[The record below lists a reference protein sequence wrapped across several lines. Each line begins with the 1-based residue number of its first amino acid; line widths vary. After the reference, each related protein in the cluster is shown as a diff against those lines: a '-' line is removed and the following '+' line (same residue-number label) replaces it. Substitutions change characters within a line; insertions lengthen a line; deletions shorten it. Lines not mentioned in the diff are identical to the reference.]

1 MKWLRSIRLKL
12 AVMSTILLMV
22 ALFAQSAV
30 TTVRL
35 YKQERQQLISLAE
48 SQTAISV
55 NPIVDTYLK
64 YKDAL
69 GLELTRSMRT
79 IAAQLPALDHFE
91 LIDTQG
97 RVAFD
102 SRSLKHSVVLEPITN
117 TVVLDRIQS
126 NRASTLITAEGHTFI
141 QPHFDSTGTHDY
153 SIRSFVNFS
162 SLASMN
168 RSNITQ
174 LIVTMLLLLPL
185 VFFLSLWLTSQ
196 LILRPINEIRSTSN
210 AIAGGDFDTSI
221 KTKSKDEFHLLAENI
236 NHMTETLIER
246 VNSLEEEK
254 AWKNEFLV
262 LASHNLRTPLTVIM
276 SSVAT
281 LKKDSKI
288 SQESMKF
295 VDYIYTR
302 GKELHSLIE
311 NMLSISMLKAGKL
324 QRQNE
329 PFDLIPLAQN
339 ALSGFEPRSKDKN
352 VTMELETKSKHAIV
366 SGDEGQILQVLD
378 NLLDNALKFTPEKGK
393 ITLTIDDSKQDIF
406 VTVKDSGEGIGQDMI
421 NKLFQS
427 FHRGANPMS
436 IDEKGS
442 GLGLY
447 FVKLAVE
454 SHGGEVSIKSN
465 AGHGTQVSFHL
476 PKHAT

>member
-30 TTVRL
+30 SMVKL
-35 YKQERQQLISLAE
+35 YKHERQQLISLTE
-48 SQTAISV
+48 SQTALLV
-55 NPIVDTYLK
+55 NPAIDTYLK

-69 GLELTRSMRT
+69 GLELTRSFRD
-79 IAAQLPALDHFE
+79 IAALVPAIEYFQI
-91 LIDTQG
+91 IDIQG
-97 RVAFD
+97 KIAFD
-102 SRSLKHSVVLEPITN
+102 SRSLKRSVVLEPVTN
-117 TVVLDRIQS
+117 KGILSAVQS
-126 NRASTLITAEGHTFI
+126 NRASTHVSPGEYSFI
-141 QPHFDSTGTHDY
+141 QPHFDASGNHDY
-153 SIRSFVNFS
+153 SIRTFVNFS
-162 SLASMN
+162 SLTSLN
-168 RSNITQ
+168 RSNIIQ
-174 LIVTMLLLLPL
+174 LITTLIILLPL
-185 VFFLSLWLTSQ
+185 MFFLSLILTSQ
-196 LILRPINEIRSTSN
+196 LILRPINEMRATSN
-210 AIAGGDFDTSI
+210 AIAGGDFDSSI

-262 LASHNLRTPLTVIM
+262 LASHNLRTPLTIIM
-276 SSVAT
+276 SSIAA

-288 SQESMKF
+288 TGESMKY
-295 VDYIYTR
+295 VEYIYTR

-324 QRQNE
+324 QHHDE
-329 PFDLIPLAQN
+329 PFDIVALAQN
-339 ALSGFEPRSKDKN
+339 AISGFEPRSKDKS
-352 VTMELETKSKHAIV
+352 VVMELDAKSKHAII

-378 NLLDNALKFTPEKGK
+378 NLLDNALKFTPEKGT
-393 ITLTIDDSKQDIF
+393 ITLSIEDTKQDVF
-406 VTVKDSGEGIGQDMI
+406 VTVKDSGEGIDQDMI

-427 FHRGANPMS
+427 FHHGANPMS

-447 FVKLAVE
+447 FVKLAIE
-454 SHGGEVSIKSN
+454 SHGGEVSIKSS
-465 AGHGTQVSFHL
+465 AGRGTQVSFHL
-476 PKHAT
+476 PKHST